1 MKKILSLSLVATAM
15 LLNASETVNLEKIS
29 VVEKANSV
37 EVTDVSEE
45 QIKSADLADALSKN
59 VPSISIVRRSGIAN
73 DIILRGQKKDNIN
86 ILIDDA
92 KIYGGCP
99 NKWIQL
105 LHMFYQIM
113 FKM

>member
-45 QIKSADLADALSKN
+45 QIKSAGLADALSNN

-86 ILIDDA
+86 ILLDDA
-92 KIYGGCP
+92 
-99 NKWIQL
+99 NVS
-105 LHMFYQIM
+105 
-113 FKM
+113 

>member
-1 MKKILSLSLVATAM
+1 MKKRLQREPMKKILSLSLVATAM

-45 QIKSADLADALSKN
+45 QIKSADLADALSRN

-73 DIILRGQKKDNIN
+73 E
-86 ILIDDA
+86 A
-92 KIYGGCP
+92 
-99 NKWIQL
+99 
-105 LHMFYQIM
+105 
-113 FKM
+113 